1 MKAVVFDFDGVLVD
15 SEPLHFETLRGAL
28 AGYGVEIDEDEYRE
42 SYVAYDD
49 REALR
54 IAFQRH
60 GKPADLE
67 SLDRAA
73 GVKARLFEAVIERVE
88 LLPGARELITS
99 LAAEV
104 PLAIASGAVTGEIE
118 QILAGTGLRDAF
130 ETIVGA
136 DQVPRTKPDPLPY
149 SEAVARLGDRVPG
162 LGPGDCLAFE
172 DSIAG
177 IASARGA
184 GLRVVAVANT
194 FPPARLGTAHH
205 VLESL
210 KGLDAAGARRLHG
223 G

>member
-1 MKAVVFDFDGVLVD
+1 MVFDFDGVLVD
-15 SEPLHFETLRGAL
+15 SEPLHYESLRDTL

-54 IAFQRH
+54 IAFERH
-60 GKPADLE
+60 RKPSDLDSVE
-67 SLDRAA
+67 RAA
-73 GVKARLFEAVIERVE
+73 RVKAGRFEAVISRVE
-88 LLPGARELITS
+88 LLPGVRELVDS

-104 PLAIASGAVTGEIE
+104 PLAIASGALTAEIE
-118 QILAGTGLRDAF
+118 RILAGARLLEAF

-149 SEAVARLGDRVPG
+149 AEAVARLGRRLPG

-177 IASARGA
+177 IASARAA

-194 FPPARLGTAHH
+194 FPPDRLATAHH
-205 VLESL
+205 VIESL
-210 KGLDAAGARRLHG
+210 AGLDAAGARRLHG